1 MPSDEA
7 VMPTPMNNTGGKP
20 SPQQVAGHVPQEPA
34 VRQYEWHGAWVVAA
48 HGAYDMHSITPLAKA
63 LQTAA
68 GTYSKVILDASGV
81 TFADSTLLN
90 LLILTHREGNLRVV
104 APSPQLQRLCEIT
117 GVDSILQVRETVD
130 DAAAS

>member
-7 VMPTPMNNTGGKP
+7 VMPTPMNNAGGKP
-20 SPQQVAGHVPQEPA
+20 LPEQAAEQASQEPA

-48 HGAYDMHSITPLAKA
+48 RGAYDMHSIKPLADA
-63 LQTAA
+63 LVTAA
-68 GTYSKVILDASGV
+68 RKLPKVVLDASGV
-81 TFADSTLLN
+81 TFADSTFLN
-90 LLILTHREGNLRVV
+90 LLILTHQAGTLRVV

-117 GVDSILQVRETVD
+117 GVDSILEIRDTVD